1 MKLTAGEIYFIRETD
16 KLTKTES
23 SYIKIGLIREGED
36 RTSEDRALEHQ
47 TGNPREL
54 HVFEKVQTHAVS
66 EVENILH
73 HFYANSRVSGE
84 WFNLT
89 PDLLTEA
96 IGKARELAATA
107 TKNINALERAEALK
121 LTVSTEDV
129 ILPTESIKKWHSQ
142 VLGANVQ
149 IKRCDEL
156 SKLMIEVAV
165 AAADREEEVSH
176 IVTVQDRRPSER
188 FDSDAFKLKY
198 PSIWA
203 EFQKSKD
210 SIKQRFTISGAKEFT
225 LEVKDL
231 NPELFEL
238 GVKFEELVKKVNEK
252 NASIE
257 ELHREKL
264 KLLGIKAALE
274 WDKEIAEANLKSSC
288 NTAKEIEGI
297 CKWARLLETKISLD
311 EKSLRAA
318 HAEKVQEFVTLVDV
332 APAIIIEPRRGYAN
346 EAESNE

>member
-107 TKNINALERAEALK
+107 TKNIKALERAEALK

-176 IVTVQDRRPSER
+176 IVTVQERRASER

-238 GVKFEELVKKVNEK
+238 GVKFEELVKKV
-252 NASIE
+252 
-257 ELHREKL
+257 
-264 KLLGIKAALE
+264 
-274 WDKEIAEANLKSSC
+274 DKEIAEANLKSSC

>member
-23 SYIKIGLIREGED
+23 SYVKIGLIREGED

-73 HFYANSRVSGE
+73 HFYAQSRVSGE
-84 WFNLT
+84 WFHLT

-96 IGKARELAATA
+96 IAKARELAATA
-107 TKNINALERAEALK
+107 TKNIKALESAEALK
-121 LTVSTEDV
+121 QSVSTEDV

-156 SKLMIEVAV
+156 SKLMREVAV
-165 AAADREEEVSH
+165 AAAGREEEVSH
-176 IVTVQDRRPSER
+176 IVNVQERRPSER
-188 FDSDAFKLKY
+188 FDSEAFKLKY
-198 PSIWA
+198 PAIWTD
-203 EFQKSKD
+203 FQKPKESV
-210 SIKQRFTISGAKEFT
+210 KQRFTISGAKEFT

-231 NPELFEL
+231 NPELFML
-238 GVKFEELVKKVNEK
+238 GIKFEELVKKVNEK
-252 NASIE
+252 NALIE
-257 ELHREKL
+257 ELHGENLR
-264 KLLGIKAALE
+264 LLGIKAALE

-288 NTAKEIEGI
+288 NTAKEIEGV
-297 CKWARLLETKISLD
+297 CKWVRVLEIKINLD

-318 HAEKVQEFVTLVDV
+318 HPEKVKEFVTLVEV

>member
-107 TKNINALERAEALK
+107 TKNIKALERAEALK

-176 IVTVQDRRPSER
+176 IVTVQGRRPSER

-238 GVKFEELVKKVNEK
+238 GVKFEELVR
-252 NASIE
+252 NA
-257 ELHREKL
+257 
-264 KLLGIKAALE
+264 
-274 WDKEIAEANLKSSC
+274 C
-288 NTAKEIEGI
+288 
-297 CKWARLLETKISLD
+297 
-311 EKSLRAA
+311 
-318 HAEKVQEFVTLVDV
+318 
-332 APAIIIEPRRGYAN
+332 
-346 EAESNE
+346 